1 MKIKRYDEEFLAEK
15 KLNTTSLIH
24 KEYVDNPT
32 KYNRGDI
39 ITVEPN
45 NQNHEWIVMGEDDT
59 HLHILALNNTS
70 QQYGIYKRAEN
81 LSILTLVKAS
91 DQPVISTVGTPHL

>member
-32 KYNRGDI
+32 KYNQGDI
-39 ITVEPN
+39 VTVEPKER
-45 NQNHEWIVMGEDDT
+45 NHEWIVIGEDDT
-59 HLHILALNNTS
+59 HLHLLALNNTS
-70 QQYGIYKRAEN
+70 QLYGIFKRAEN
-81 LSILTLVKAS
+81 LSILKMVRAA
-91 DQPVISTVGTPHL
+91 DQPVFSTVGTPHL